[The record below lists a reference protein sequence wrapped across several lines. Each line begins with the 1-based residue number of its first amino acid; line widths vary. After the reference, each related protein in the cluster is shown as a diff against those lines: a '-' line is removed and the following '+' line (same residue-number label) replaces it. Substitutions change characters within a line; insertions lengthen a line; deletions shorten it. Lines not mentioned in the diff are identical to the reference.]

1 MTAPAYRYAA
11 TCYKMIKEYSTAL
24 EYYQIVIDNWPD
36 YRPAEHC
43 QIMIS
48 KIYKDMRREGVI
60 SDYEAEI
67 QLKKAYQNLIEKF
80 PDSVQVGLA
89 LDRLEYY
96 EKKDKK
102 LTEAEKFQLISALSS
117 KQAVNKTK

>member
-1 MTAPAYRYAA
+1 
-11 TCYKMIKEYSTAL
+11 
-24 EYYQIVIDNWPD
+24 
-36 YRPAEHC
+36 
-43 QIMIS
+43 
-48 KIYKDMRREGVI
+48 MRREGVI